1 MVKDKNTSDDQH
13 LSCSFCGKSQKNVVK
28 LIAGPSVFICDECV
42 TLCNE
47 IIQENSKKLYSEKS
61 GKKIIPKDII
71 KILNDYIIGQDLAK
85 KVLSVA
91 VYNHYKRID
100 LINSDD
106 NQKDSEI
113 NKSNILLIGPTGCGK
128 TLLARTLA
136 KILDVPFTMAD
147 ATSLT
152 EAGYVGDDI
161 ENIISRL
168 FQDANYDIAKTQRG
182 IVYLDEIDKITKKS
196 SQGSSP
202 KDISGEGVQQG
213 LLKIIEGTIA
223 SIPTTPGKK
232 NGTGD
237 YVQIDTQNI
246 LFICGGSF
254 YGLEKIIEKR
264 QQGTTIGFNA
274 DIKSEAKVCK
284 DIFKDAKVQ
293 DIIDFGII
301 PELIGRLPIIAPLNN
316 LDESDLVK
324 ILTEPK
330 NSIVKEYQKLF
341 KLDGIELDFSDEAIK
356 SFAEKAFK
364 YKTGARGLRAIF
376 EEVLLETMYNVPS
389 MKNVDKV
396 KISADN
402 VVNNTNPKIEFK
414 DKKRKESK
422 NNKTLE
428 FKNF

>member
-1 MVKDKNTSDDQH
+1 MSKDKTTDNEH
-13 LSCSFCGKSQKNVVK
+13 ELSCSFCGKSQKHVKK
-28 LIAGPSVFICDECV
+28 LIAGPAVFICDECV
-42 TLCNE
+42 SLCNE
-47 IIQENSKKLYSEKS
+47 IIQENSKKSYSASKD
-61 GKKIIPKDII
+61 GKKILPKDII
-71 KILNDYIIGQDLAK
+71 KILDDYIIGQDLAK
-85 KVLSVA
+85 KVLAVA

-100 LINSDD
+100 LIKSDGKSD
-106 NQKDSEI
+106 NDI

-128 TLLARTLA
+128 TLLAKTLA
-136 KILDVPFTMAD
+136 KTLDVPFTMAD

-168 FQDANYDIAKTQRG
+168 FQDSNYDINKTQRG
-182 IVYLDEIDKITKKS
+182 IVYIDEIDKITKKT

-274 DIKSEAKVCK
+274 DVKAESNIGK

-301 PELIGRLPIIAPLNN
+301 PELIGRLPIVAPLEN
-316 LDESDLVK
+316 LDESDLVR

-341 KLDGIELDFSDEAIK
+341 ELDDIDLDFSRDAIK
-356 SFAEKAFK
+356 AFAEKAFK

-376 EEVLLETMYNVPS
+376 EEVLLDTMYDVPS
-389 MKNVDKV
+389 MKNVSKV
-396 KISADN
+396 KISKDN
-402 VVNNTNPKIEFK
+402 VLNNSEPKIEFDEKKSERKNENTLKFK
-414 DKKRKESK
+414 DNS
-422 NNKTLE
+422 
-428 FKNF
+428 